1 MSRRSSKPYSP
12 VDAALARDRLGV
24 PSVVYFVLSGVAPL
38 TVSAGVVTTAYAV
51 TGLNSVP
58 AAFIAVALVLG
69 VFSVGY
75 VAMARHIS
83 NAGAF
88 GAFVARGL
96 GRPAGVA
103 AALVALVAYNLLQ
116 VGLYG
121 AFGPSAAS
129 FAADNF
135 DLHAP
140 WWVWS
145 LGAWAVVTALGL
157 LRVDLNGWVLGVLL
171 SVEIVVV
178 LGLAASG
185 LTNPAGGHVSAA
197 ALSPAS
203 LTGSGLG
210 AVLAI
215 AVLGYVGFEQSPVFT
230 EEARNPRRTVPV
242 ATYLSLS
249 LIAVVYAAS
258 SWAMVASYGDSRVV
272 EVARTQGP
280 EMLFAL
286 GRGVLPTAGRT
297 LFLTSLF
304 AAALAFHN
312 AVWRYMFSLGRER
325 VLPAAFGRTG
335 RSGVPKTA
343 SAVQSLIGFVFI
355 TTFALA
361 GWDPMVQLF
370 FWLGTTGGF
379 GILVLIGATSIA
391 VIKFF
396 ARDPHGEP
404 AWRRIIAPGLAA
416 VVLAGMVWLCLRN
429 YATLLGVA
437 PGSRAARLLPAIY
450 GVAALIGVCWA
461 LALRHARPGVYHVIG
476 MGHNAVLATP
486 SVAAPALF
494 TAPPHPAAP
503 PPLTTRSPSSIT
515 PPFTTGGAHQP
526 EVLR

>member
-1 MSRRSSKPYSP
+1 MSKKSSKPYSP
-12 VDAALARDRLGV
+12 LEAALARDRLGV

-51 TGLNSVP
+51 TGLTSVP
-58 AAFIAVALVLG
+58 AAFVAVALVLG

-88 GAFVARGL
+88 YAFVARGL
-96 GRPAGVA
+96 GRPAGVSG
-103 AALVALVAYNLLQ
+103 ALVALVAYNLLQ

-121 AFGPSAAS
+121 AFGPSAAN
-129 FAADNF
+129 FAEDNF
-135 DLHAP
+135 DVYAP
-140 WWVWS
+140 WWAWS
-145 LGAWAVVTALGL
+145 LGAWLVVTVLGL

-178 LGLAASG
+178 LGLAVSG
-185 LTNPAGGHVSAA
+185 LMHPDGGHVSAA
-197 ALSPAS
+197 TLSPSS
-203 LTGSGLG
+203 LTGGGLG
-210 AVLAI
+210 AVIAI
-215 AVLGYVGFEQSPVFT
+215 AVLGYVGFEQSPVFA

-242 ATYLSLS
+242 ATYLSLG
-249 LIAVVYAAS
+249 LIAVVYAAA
-258 SWAMVASYGDSRVV
+258 SWAMAVSYGDSHVV
-272 EVARTQGP
+272 EVARAQGP

-286 GRGVLPTAGRT
+286 GRGILPTAGRT

-335 RSGVPKTA
+335 LSGVPRTA

-355 TTFALA
+355 IVFALA

-370 FWLGTTGGF
+370 FWLGTTGAF
-379 GILVLIGATSIA
+379 GILVLIGVTAIS
-391 VIKFF
+391 VIGFF

-416 VVLAGMVWLCLRN
+416 VALAGMVWLCLSN
-429 YATLLGVA
+429 YASLLGVA

-450 GVAALIGVCWA
+450 GVVALIGVCWA
-461 LALRHARPGVYHVIG
+461 LVLRRVRPNVYHVIG
-476 MGHNAVLATP
+476 MGHNAVLANLPVTIP
-486 SVAAPALF
+486 PGTLPPQLMVPAQF
-494 TAPPHPAAP
+494 VTSRPDQ
-503 PPLTTRSPSSIT
+503 
-515 PPFTTGGAHQP
+515 TGGAHQP
-526 EVLR
+526 EVMR